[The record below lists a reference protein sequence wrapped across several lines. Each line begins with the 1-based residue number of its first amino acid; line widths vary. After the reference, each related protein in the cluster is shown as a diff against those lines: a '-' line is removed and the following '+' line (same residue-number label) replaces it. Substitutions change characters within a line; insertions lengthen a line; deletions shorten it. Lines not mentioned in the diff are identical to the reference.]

1 MASYRMSGFGV
12 DAFSSFCVLA
22 GNSLWAILG
31 LGTVVNAFCSGP
43 LIQFFRGRIEGVF
56 FQKGKNS

>member
-1 MASYRMSGFGV
+1 MSGFGV

-43 LIQFFRGRIEGVF
+43 LIQFFCGRIEGVF